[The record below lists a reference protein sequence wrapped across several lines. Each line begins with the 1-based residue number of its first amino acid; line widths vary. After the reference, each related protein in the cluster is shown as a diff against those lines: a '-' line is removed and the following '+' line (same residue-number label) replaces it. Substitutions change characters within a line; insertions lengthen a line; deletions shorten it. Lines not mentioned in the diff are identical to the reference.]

1 MWNNTRRY
9 GILHTLN
16 LGCSFIT
23 LREPCNNQ
31 RPRGDIAWLHAT
43 YHSYHDFR
51 VKRLDNLTFRVW
63 LFNGLTLKT
72 MVYILLKHQ
81 LIVISLNS
89 FMLRKL
95 NMILVR
101 IHTSYVHNKHMF
113 ENLCISR
120 ILPLSTILIFDL
132 GIVGTLRHFF
142 FSFN

>member
-1 MWNNTRRY
+1 
-9 GILHTLN
+9 
-16 LGCSFIT
+16 
-23 LREPCNNQ
+23 
-31 RPRGDIAWLHAT
+31 
-43 YHSYHDFR
+43 
-51 VKRLDNLTFRVW
+51 
-63 LFNGLTLKT
+63 

-142 FSFN
+142 FHLISSRGKFYKEAMANRKITKRDCYFYFKHIFCCSKRRKDKIPVKYVTGSVSFYKHCKIHIRTVWHF